1 MQRSRWVLLIFMGG
15 PFPLEDWL
23 LGPPCIITVMQTP
36 VWRNYPPGRAP
47 PCTMYLSLSHLYE
60 IRISIRAWLS
70 VSAPCG
76 LVFDVIVD
84 KGTRP
89 WNHRFRG
96 RRCTATK
103 SGCKDH
109 DVSAGKENM
118 ENMSFFFWWSLY
130 WKLRSMIMIAWKT
143 RLREVTEL
151 K

>member
-1 MQRSRWVLLIFMGG
+1 MHYV
-15 PFPLEDWL
+15 
-23 LGPPCIITVMQTP
+23 
-36 VWRNYPPGRAP
+36 
-47 PCTMYLSLSHLYE
+47 SLSHLYE

-118 ENMSFFFWWSLY
+118 ENMSLIFFFLMVIILEITFHDYERVENKDSV
-130 WKLRSMIMIAWKT
+130 K
-143 RLREVTEL
+143 
-151 K
+151 